1 MALTKAWRLLVVDDD
16 RYALTLLMSALK
28 AFGSVE
34 TATSGQ
40 EALQRLETQALPDL
54 ILLDALMPGLSGFE
68 VCATL
73 KTKPAL
79 ASIPVMIVTGLA
91 DQETETRALDAGAVD
106 FISKPLNLAVVKARV
121 RTQLMLLDQ
130 TRALQAANRSLEER
144 FAVQSSEIESL
155 LKMIPDPIW
164 FKNAAGVYLTANPA
178 AQRVFG
184 HSEQNLIGHT
194 DHELFAP
201 ELCAQM
207 IAQDRETLESDAQR
221 SFELATHSP
230 NTGRQIL
237 WEISKTP
244 VRMGAQ
250 QPLGVLAI
258 ARDVTLRKENEQ
270 QLRLLS
276 LAVEQNPNAI
286 IITDGETRIEY
297 VNNAFI
303 SSTGYALAE
312 TIGQRTGFFRSGKTP
327 ATTYAEMR
335 AALQAGQPWKG
346 RFYNRTRDG
355 AELICFAHVSP
366 IRDDEGRVVHY
377 LSIQENITEQVQ
389 LAAEVSRS
397 RAAMEV
403 AEAANEAKSSFLANM
418 SHEIR
423 TPMNAIIGLTHLMRQ
438 AQPSPSQ
445 EESLGKI
452 AGAAEHLLGI
462 INDILDISKIEA
474 GRLELAPID
483 FRLSDVIEKVTALV
497 ADRVKAKGLHFS
509 TDMTDLPTALHGDA
523 LRLMQILL
531 NYVGNAVKFTA
542 SGSITLTGC
551 VQEATEDGVLAR
563 FTVKDTGIGI
573 AAQHLPRMFQAF
585 EQADNSTT
593 RKFGGTGLG
602 LRINCHLA
610 QMMGGDVGVDST
622 PSVGSTFWA
631 TLRFGRATTDD
642 LPELHSPTLASDA
655 MAQLAAR
662 CGSARIL
669 LAEDNP
675 INQEV
680 SLSLLRHVGI
690 TAELAVDGA
699 QAVTAARA
707 HPYDLILM
715 DMQMPEMDGLAA
727 TRAIRQ
733 LPGYAATP
741 IVAMTANAF
750 SEDRQA
756 CLSAGM
762 NDHIAKPVDPQKLY
776 ATLLKWLP
784 QCPQK
789 KAPATLGTP
798 PARLATIS
806 PDTSPT
812 ASSESPLASL
822 PGLDYSLGLKQ
833 MSGNVAVYEK
843 LLRQFASGAE
853 SNLVALRAHL
863 AASESD
869 KARRLAH
876 SLKGSSGTLGAMR
889 MHELAAALE
898 ESIRKQADSAVI
910 ETNVNAMAAEFSAL
924 AQAIP

>member
-1 MALTKAWRLLVVDDD
+1 MAVTGAWRLLVVDDD
-16 RYALTLLMSALK
+16 RYALTLLVSALK

-34 TATSGQ
+34 TAASGQ
-40 EALQRLETQALPDL
+40 EALERLETQTLPDL

-73 KTKPAL
+73 KTRPAL
-79 ASIPVMIVTGLA
+79 AAIPVMIVTGLT
-91 DQETETRALDAGAVD
+91 DHETETRALDAGAVD

-121 RTQLMLLDQ
+121 RTQLTLIDQ
-130 TRALQAANRSLEER
+130 TRALQAANHSLEER
-144 FAVQSSEIESL
+144 FAAQSSEIESL

-164 FKNAAGVYLTANPA
+164 FKNTAGVYRTANPA
-178 AQRVFG
+178 AQQIFG
-184 HSEQNLIGHT
+184 QTDENLIGHT
-194 DHELFAP
+194 DQELFAP

-207 IAQDRETLESDAQR
+207 IAQDRETLESDEQR
-221 SFELATHSP
+221 SFELTTHSP

-244 VRMGAQ
+244 VRIGTQ
-250 QPLGVLAI
+250 SPLGVLAI
-258 ARDVTLRKENEQ
+258 ARDVTLRKEAEQ

-297 VNNAFI
+297 VNQAFV
-303 SSTGYALAE
+303 SSTGYSLTE

-327 ATTYAEMR
+327 VDTYTEMR

-355 AELICFAHVSP
+355 SELICFAHVAP
-366 IRDDEGRVVHY
+366 IRDPEGRVVHY

-389 LAAEVSRS
+389 LAKEVSRS

-403 AEAANEAKSSFLANM
+403 AEAANEAKSTFLANM

-438 AQPSPSQ
+438 EQHSPSQ

-452 AGAAEHLLGI
+452 ACAAEHLLRI

-483 FRLSDVIEKVTALV
+483 FRLSDVIDKVTALV
-497 ADRVKAKGLHFS
+497 ADRVKAKGLRFS
-509 TDMTDLPTALHGDA
+509 TNVADLPTALHGDA

-542 SGSITLTGC
+542 RGSVTLTGR
-551 VQEATEDGVLAR
+551 VQKETEDGVLVR

-573 AAQHLPRMFQAF
+573 APQHLPRMFQAF

-593 RKFGGTGLG
+593 RQFGGTGLG

-610 QMMGGDVGVDST
+610 HMMDGDVGVDST
-622 PSVGSTFWA
+622 PGVGSTFWV
-631 TLRFGRATTDD
+631 TLRLGRATTNEF
-642 LPELHSPTLASDA
+642 PEMQSTSSASEA
-655 MAQLAAR
+655 IAQLAAR

-690 TAELAVDGA
+690 SAELAADGA
-699 QAVTAARA
+699 QAVAAA
-707 HPYDLILM
+707 GAAAGAAAYDLILM
-715 DMQMPEMDGLAA
+715 DMQMP
-727 TRAIRQ
+727 
-733 LPGYAATP
+733 
-741 IVAMTANAF
+741 
-750 SEDRQA
+750 
-756 CLSAGM
+756 
-762 NDHIAKPVDPQKLY
+762 
-776 ATLLKWLP
+776 
-784 QCPQK
+784 
-789 KAPATLGTP
+789 
-798 PARLATIS
+798 
-806 PDTSPT
+806 
-812 ASSESPLASL
+812 
-822 PGLDYSLGLKQ
+822 
-833 MSGNVAVYEK
+833 
-843 LLRQFASGAE
+843 
-853 SNLVALRAHL
+853 
-863 AASESD
+863 
-869 KARRLAH
+869 
-876 SLKGSSGTLGAMR
+876 
-889 MHELAAALE
+889 
-898 ESIRKQADSAVI
+898 
-910 ETNVNAMAAEFSAL
+910 
-924 AQAIP
+924 